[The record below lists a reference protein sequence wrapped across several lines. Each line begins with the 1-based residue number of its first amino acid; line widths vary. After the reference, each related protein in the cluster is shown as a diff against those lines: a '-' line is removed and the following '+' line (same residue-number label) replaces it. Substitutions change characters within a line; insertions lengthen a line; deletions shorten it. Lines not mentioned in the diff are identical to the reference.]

1 MDTSIEQPFAED
13 MESDKVHLGAIIVRD
28 LSMTVSNYRAKVTLE
43 DFCKKQVRHG
53 VWYLSS

>member
-1 MDTSIEQPFAED
+1 